1 MEIYSR
7 MTITTSLGKRLA
19 DTDPVSR
26 NRSLKKLATDM
37 NSAEVKPE
45 TLEDFQRVWRSLW
58 YGLWMADKRPVQTQV
73 AVQAVSMGTNLTDDQ
88 YVLWTRA
95 FFLILIDMWPRL
107 DRHRMDKYLLLLR
120 VFIAE
125 LFRRERLSGWNS
137 DFITSLSAE
146 IINGGAK
153 CLGVALHVM
162 RVWWEEL
169 DAEIKRSDN
178 KVDNKVITKLME
190 TPLHFALTSDTE
202 SLIRR
207 VCDDVLL
214 KTEYMPKSLLR
225 TMSKQLSARG
235 RETEVCQEVREILF
249 QTAESLLA

>member
-1 MEIYSR
+1 
-7 MTITTSLGKRLA
+7 MTITSSLGKRLA

-37 NSAEVKPE
+37 TSDESKPV

-88 YVLWTRA
+88 FVLWTRA
-95 FFLILIDMWPRL
+95 FFLTLVDMWPKL

-146 IINGGAK
+146 IINGGLK

-169 DAEIKRSDN
+169 DAEIKRSE
-178 KVDNKVITKLME
+178 KVDNKVISKLME
-190 TPLHFALTSDTE
+190 TPMHFAVTSDTE

-214 KTEYMPKSLLR
+214 KTEYIPKSLR
-225 TMSKQLSARG
+225 RGMSKQLSARG
-235 RETEVCQEVREILF
+235 RETEVSQEVREILF
-249 QTAESLLA
+249 ETSESLLA